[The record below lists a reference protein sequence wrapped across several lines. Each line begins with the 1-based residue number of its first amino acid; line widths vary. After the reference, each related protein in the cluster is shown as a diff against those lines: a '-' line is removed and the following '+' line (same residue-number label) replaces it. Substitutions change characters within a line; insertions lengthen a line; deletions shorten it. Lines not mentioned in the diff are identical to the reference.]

1 MTTIQKFLTITSLAA
16 GVVFAQTQ
24 PADSTGSAIDSSQA
38 AVSNPANAPADSA
51 TQNATATD
59 TTAAVQDPV
68 VADSTVAADSA
79 IAATPDSLSTDTTA
93 ADSATPKKP
102 RNKITYE
109 EYLAKVKKTAKKRS
123 KTLHHGLSLVD
134 GSYNDKSYGHMH
146 YDVDWGN
153 GIGMYYFYRRYFGNY
168 LGIQGRAGALYRYS
182 RWNFDYSSTDGKTDA
197 GEKYTLVHNIDR
209 KYHNFAL
216 DMPLTGKFGYHVKG
230 TTTYLFTGITLGLTK
245 PIYEMVDTEN
255 RLYLYTKDK
264 NLKKELALIEA
275 EGRNPFPV
283 YESHQTNRF
292 FYMDDWEANSWIALG
307 IENRLVSIEFQMF
320 MIGATTQ
327 NTNHRYNHIG
337 HDSHPTWRVFLD
349 FSIR

>member
-1 MTTIQKFLTITSLAA
+1 MTTIQKLLTIASLAA
-16 GVVFAQTQ
+16 VAVFAQAQ
-24 PADSTGSAIDSSQA
+24 PADSASAAIDSSQT
-38 AVSNPANAPADSA
+38 AVSDRTSVPADSA
-51 TQNATATD
+51 TSNATTSD
-59 TTAAVQDPV
+59 TTAAVQDSI
-68 VADSTVAADSA
+68 ATDSTVAAA
-79 IAATPDSLSTDTTA
+79 PDSLNTDSTA
-93 ADSATPKKP
+93 ADSAAPKKP

-109 EYLAKVKKTAKKRS
+109 EYQAKVKRTAKKRS
-123 KTLHHGLSLVD
+123 RTLHHGLSLVTA
-134 GSYNDKSYGHMH
+134 SYNDKSYGHMH
-146 YDVDWGN
+146 YDVDWGT
-153 GIGMYYFYRRYFGNY
+153 GLGMYYFYRRYFGNY

-197 GEKYTLVHNIDR
+197 GEKYTLTHNIDR

-255 RLYLYTKDK
+255 RLYLHTKDK
-264 NLKKELALIEA
+264 NLKKELELIDA
-275 EGRNPFPV
+275 EGKNPFPV
-283 YESHQTNRF
+283 YESHQTKRF
-292 FYMDDWEANSWIALG
+292 FYMDDWETNSWIALG

-320 MIGATTQ
+320 MIGATSQ

>member
-1 MTTIQKFLTITSLAA
+1 
-16 GVVFAQTQ
+16 
-24 PADSTGSAIDSSQA
+24 
-38 AVSNPANAPADSA
+38 
-51 TQNATATD
+51 
-59 TTAAVQDPV
+59 
-68 VADSTVAADSA
+68 
-79 IAATPDSLSTDTTA
+79 
-93 ADSATPKKP
+93 
-102 RNKITYE
+102 
-109 EYLAKVKKTAKKRS
+109 
-123 KTLHHGLSLVD
+123 
-134 GSYNDKSYGHMH
+134 
-146 YDVDWGN
+146 
-153 GIGMYYFYRRYFGNY
+153 MYYFYRRYFGNY

-197 GEKYTLVHNIDR
+197 GEKYTLTHNIDR

-255 RLYLYTKDK
+255 RLYLHTKDK
-264 NLKKELALIEA
+264 ILKKELELIDA
-275 EGRNPFPV
+275 EGKNPFPV
-283 YESHQTNRF
+283 YESHQTKRF
-292 FYMDDWEANSWIALG
+292 FYMDDWETNSWIALG

-320 MIGATTQ
+320 MIGATSQ